1 MSLRRMIE
9 PLYWPCGKSFNV
21 NNFCQGSKIV
31 YNSSHL
37 FKWFQLFEVSTVSCF
52 RYITSFLSLS
62 ICFILFDVDDFS
74 SFSGEFTFTH
84 QNRNKLT
91 TFISHT
97 SQDCFVIYTLV
108 NFHPSLLQKI
118 TISAFALIL
127 ALCSWSGKGTW
138 MGKISRTRVLKK

>member
-1 MSLRRMIE
+1 
-9 PLYWPCGKSFNV
+9 
-21 NNFCQGSKIV
+21 
-31 YNSSHL
+31 
-37 FKWFQLFEVSTVSCF
+37 
-52 RYITSFLSLS
+52 LSLS